1 MKRILNNSKI
11 NQLGIE
17 TFGSKEKY
25 FRWFTSPQLALGKQK
40 PADLVKTH
48 EGREEV
54 YAALIRINYGILA

>member
-1 MKRILNNSKI
+1 MEEVKKSKI
-11 NQLGIE
+11 DQLGIE

-25 FRWFTSPQLALGKQK
+25 LHWFTTPHIALGKQK
-40 PADLVKTH
+40 PVDLVKTP